1 MDFKE
6 VGKRIR
12 EARKAKGFNQET
24 LGRYAGVSKSAVS
37 QWETGQVDSIDSA
50 HLYHISKALD
60 VSQDYILSGTDQ
72 SKMEEIQNSNIQ
84 IVKDFY
90 DLVQRG
96 LNEYDM
102 QMMQRMVSILKSN
115 HYANEKKM
123 QHA

>member
-6 VGKRIR
+6 AGKRIK
-12 EARKAKGFNQET
+12 EARKAKRLTQET
-24 LGRYAGVSKSAVS
+24 LGNYAGVSKSAVS
-37 QWETGQVDSIDSA
+37 QWENGQVDSIDSA
-50 HLYHISKALD
+50 HLYHIAKALD

-72 SKMEEIQNSNIQ
+72 SKIEEIQNSNIQ

-96 LNEYDM
+96 LNECDM
-102 QMMQRMVSILKSN
+102 QMMQRMVSVLKSN